1 MCVFICVACRD
12 RALYLKSCRKL
23 KYSWL
28 LLCFSWFAINLP
40 WCSLGPSLPRGS
52 VFTPEE
58 TLFTCCVQPRNTLS
72 EDAATSSCGPWS
84 SLFTLP
90 VSFSPSHSLSL
101 ALSLIW
107 LAQANII
114 IRSSEEKPALIFQ
127 PLERGPSIKGWWED
141 HRQSITLYE
150 VVHVPTHEEAPRHA
164 SRWHLP
170 APSSGLPGLWRPSFL
185 KGPNLISLF
194 KWCSLN
200 WISKAWVTTA
210 KVPNFLLCW
219 VTNGAV
225 QPTGGD
231 IAVAIMTPW
240 LVWALGP
247 QPTWTESLYQDQ
259 PPQFRQWARQTL
271 PALCFYSSREVQS
284 LWITSPFIWWLWF
297 NYQKNMI

>member
-1 MCVFICVACRD
+1 MAASLFLLICYESPMVFIRSLPSLWFSFHTGGDARCHAVH
-12 RALYLKSCRKL
+12 
-23 KYSWL
+23 
-28 LLCFSWFAINLP
+28 LLCTTQEDSVRRCRYLFLSTLIISFYPPCLFLSFA
-40 WCSLGPSLPRGS
+40 
-52 VFTPEE
+52 
-58 TLFTCCVQPRNTLS
+58 
-72 EDAATSSCGPWS
+72 
-84 SLFTLP
+84 
-90 VSFSPSHSLSL
+90 LSL

-127 PLERGPSIKGWWED
+127 PLERGPSITGWWED

-200 WISKAWVTTA
+200 WISQAWVTTA

-231 IAVAIMTPW
+231 TAVAIMTPW

-284 LWITSPFIWWLWF
+284 LWITSPFLWWLWS
-297 NYQKNMI
+297 N